1 MRCKWAAV
9 MFFHFSFVLW
19 LLQPLGL
26 FHLPV
31 AGYETSCAADRQAT
45 ARSSSLIQS
54 ASHTLRS
61 YVSLQSS
68 RHTNTELQEER
79 LAKVV
84 DKGKRASTNGSLDKN
99 FTGQGL
105 QHRTHAD
112 NMSMLSLKLFVQGEN
127 LTSDLRVQHKV
138 LSLIQNQSGSLGAV
152 MFITA
157 VFFLLGVF
165 LMLAVAFSPAYK
177 EEESSQY
184 SSPTVPGFGGKEGK
198 MHYGQNMS
206 HVPPAEQ
213 SQYSSTRIDAIG
225 RRSNTPSVG
234 QSPIQSAHMGTAG
247 DVKPKAL
254 SPQLVVPD
262 DCECALVLKSPS
274 SGWRGGFDVCDTR
287 GSPVLQ
293 VLIEDTTV
301 TAQQALEIRLCS
313 SAAPGTL
320 VARCRM
326 LKTGKNPTFCVYQK
340 ESSEVFA
347 TVTSENTGRARLVLA
362 AGGYFDFLSDDPNNV
377 RAVDEHGQ
385 LHGTSES
392 YSPSRESGAVPSMI
406 TDDRNLSLVRVGPL
420 SDAGLVL
427 CGLMCLHQLNVAKS

>member
-1 MRCKWAAV
+1 

-19 LLQPLGL
+19 IFQPLGL
-26 FHLPV
+26 FHLQV
-31 AGYETSCAADRQAT
+31 AGYEPTCAASQQGT

-54 ASHTLRS
+54 ATHTLRS
-61 YVSLQSS
+61 FVSLQSS
-68 RHTNTELQEER
+68 RHENIELQKER
-79 LAKVV
+79 LAQVV
-84 DKGKRASTNGSLDKN
+84 DRGKQDSII
-99 FTGQGL
+99 
-105 QHRTHAD
+105 AD
-112 NMSMLSLKLFVQGEN
+112 NMSMLSSRSFVQGSSATQQGGN
-127 LTSDLRVQHKV
+127 LTSDQHAPHK
-138 LSLIQNQSGSLGAV
+138 LMSLLQYQSGSLGAV

-157 VFFLLGVF
+157 VFFLLGVV
-165 LMLAVAFSPAYK
+165 LMLAVAISPAYK

-184 SSPTVPGFGGKEGK
+184 VSPTVPGFGGKEGM
-198 MHYGQNMS
+198 MHYGQKMS
-206 HVPPAEQ
+206 HVPQAEH
-213 SQYSSTRIDAIG
+213 SQYSSTKIDAMG
-225 RRSNTPSVG
+225 RRSNPPSS
-234 QSPIQSAHMGTAG
+234 QSLMQPAPVVAGG

-262 DCECALVLKSPS
+262 DCECALVLKNPT
-274 SGWRGGFDVCDTR
+274 SGWRGSFDVCDTR

-313 SAAPGTL
+313 SAAPGTV

-347 TVTSENTGRARLVLA
+347 TVTSETTGRARLVLA
-362 AGGYFDFLSDDPNNV
+362 AGGYFDFLSDDPTNV

-392 YSPSRESGAVPSMI
+392 YYPSRESGAMPSMV
-406 TDDRNLSLVRVGPL
+406 TDERNLCLVRVSGRIFAIPK
-420 SDAGLVL
+420 
-427 CGLMCLHQLNVAKS
+427 CRP